1 MSRPRSAFMRR
12 GASSG
17 VFWLLFVDGE
27 FRPPGRGTFPTREK
41 YPKAR
46 LGVRRGR
53 ALAPCRGARPLYASP
68 LRTPGL
74 RRFFGRL
81 VLVQPWHF
89 GRGGGGSCIVEGI
102 LRAYPRL

>member
-27 FRPPGRGTFPTREK
+27 FRPPGRGTFPAREK

-68 LRTPGL
+68 LRTPGYGASSVDWCVVLL
-74 RRFFGRL
+74 RS
-81 VLVQPWHF
+81 F
-89 GRGGGGSCIVEGI
+89 GRGGGGSCTAEGI
-102 LRAYPRL
+102 LRAFPRL

>member
-53 ALAPCRGARPLYASP
+53 ALAPAGGTAL
-68 LRTPGL
+68 T
-74 RRFFGRL
+74 RL
-81 VLVQPWHF
+81 PPKN
-89 GRGGGGSCIVEGI
+89 
-102 LRAYPRL
+102 PRVTTLFR

>member
-46 LGVRRGR
+46 LGVRRWR
-53 ALAPCRGARPLYASP
+53 TLAPVGGTVLMRLPP
-68 LRTPGL
+68 KNPGDATL
-74 RRFFGRL
+74 SR
-81 VLVQPWHF
+81 
-89 GRGGGGSCIVEGI
+89 
-102 LRAYPRL
+102 